1 MTGELTRFL
10 EERESS
16 YRALENLL
24 KRAEHGGL
32 RKFSRDELIE
42 FGHLYRLA
50 SADLARARYVL
61 RSPML
66 SEYLNE
72 IVGRAHHLI
81 HRKRIPI
88 LRSLR
93 HFLVYEFPSTVRKEF
108 APILLAIILLGGS
121 SIAGGLAYMVDKEW
135 GQLVAGQPE
144 LRQYEQ
150 MIEEQPA
157 GLATSIED
165 EMMPA
170 ASAFIITNNI
180 RVSVVAAAGGILFGL
195 GTLLAL
201 IYNGFFLGVVGV
213 MFLSRGAEYDLYF
226 WSGILPH
233 GVLELPAICIAGGVG
248 FLLARGL
255 LIPGKLSRGDA
266 VRMEA
271 RDAMKLL
278 GGVIVILIIAGLIEA
293 YVTPLRVAWIPSI
306 ILQFGKILFAT
317 ALFGGLVFYLMRSGL
332 EKEERAPSQEDF
344 RTTTHLRLE

>member
-1 MTGELTRFL
+1 MARELTRFL
-10 EERESS
+10 DEREAS
-16 YRALENLL
+16 YRSLEYLL
-24 KRAEHGGL
+24 GRAEHGGL
-32 RKFSRDELIE
+32 RNFSRDELIE

-88 LRSLR
+88 LRSLV
-93 HFLVYEFPSTVRKEF
+93 HFLVYEFPSTVRREF

-121 SIAGGLAYMVDKEW
+121 SIAGGLSFLADKEW

-150 MIEEQPA
+150 MLEEQPG
-157 GLATSIED
+157 GLATAIEE

-180 RVSVVAAAGGILFGL
+180 RVSIVAAAGGILFGL

-213 MFLSRGAEYDLYF
+213 MFLSRGPEYDIYF

-255 LIPGKLSRGDA
+255 LVPGKLSRGDA

-271 RDAMKLL
+271 RNAMKLL
-278 GGVIVILIIAGLIEA
+278 GGVIILLVVAGLIEA
-293 YVTPLRVAWIPSI
+293 YITPLKLEWMPSI
-306 ILQFGKILFAT
+306 VLQLGKIFLATVLFA
-317 ALFGGLVFYLMRSGL
+317 GLIVYLMRSGL
-332 EKEERAPSQEDF
+332 GPEERTLYQAEL

>member
-1 MTGELTRFL
+1 MAAELTKFL
-10 EERESS
+10 EEREGS
-16 YRALENLL
+16 YRSLENLIA
-24 KRAEHGGL
+24 RAEHGGL
-32 RKFSRDELIE
+32 RGFTRDELIE

-61 RSPML
+61 KSPIL
-66 SEYLNE
+66 AEYLNE
-72 IVGRAHHLI
+72 IAGRAHHLI

-88 LRSLR
+88 LRSLAY
-93 HFLVYEFPSTVRKEF
+93 FLAYEFPATVRKEF

-121 SIAGGLAYMVDKEW
+121 SIIGGLSYVADPEW

-150 MIEEQPA
+150 MLEEQPG
-157 GLATSIED
+157 GLATAIEE

-180 RVSVVAAAGGILFGL
+180 RVSIVAAAGGILFGL

-213 MFLSRGAEYDLYF
+213 MFLSRGPEYDLYF

-255 LIPGKLSRGDA
+255 LVPGKLSRGDA
-266 VRMEA
+266 VRMES
-271 RDAMKLL
+271 RNAMKLL
-278 GGVIVILIIAGLIEA
+278 GGVVLLLVIAGLIEA
-293 YVTPLRVAWIPSI
+293 YITPLKTQMMPSMILQWGKI
-306 ILQFGKILFAT
+306 ILSFLLLGSLIL
-317 ALFGGLVFYLMRSGL
+317 YLMRAGL
-332 EKEERAPSQEDF
+332 GREEKMPDLADL